1 MWIFK
6 LKGLIVSK
14 LIELINFIWEHYQK
28 IQSSSVIWSLNM
40 VYLQESE
47 TRDKIMDLFML
58 LCLAN
63 KQQQIINTSIIEVSW
78 KPEHIP
84 FFQYNSVPL
93 CSSLS
98 CN

>member
-1 MWIFK
+1 MWIFE
-6 LKGLIVSK
+6 LKGLIVGK

-47 TRDKIMDLFML
+47 TRDKIMDLFTL

-63 KQQQIINTSIIEVSW
+63 KQQQIEVSW